1 MGGPFGPDALTTL
14 TKAGW
19 VGGGPGGGH
28 TNHDTSLLLL
38 LPLTRATMCASRAR
52 CIPGWEGAAEGMGR
66 VVKTTFRDTTKG
78 RKRGGRCDTTVNFTQ
93 GQGQGRLIEKVR
105 VAGKVP

>member
-1 MGGPFGPDALTTL
+1 MGG
-14 TKAGW
+14 
-19 VGGGPGGGH
+19 
-28 TNHDTSLLLL
+28 
-38 LPLTRATMCASRAR
+38 
-52 CIPGWEGAAEGMGR
+52 